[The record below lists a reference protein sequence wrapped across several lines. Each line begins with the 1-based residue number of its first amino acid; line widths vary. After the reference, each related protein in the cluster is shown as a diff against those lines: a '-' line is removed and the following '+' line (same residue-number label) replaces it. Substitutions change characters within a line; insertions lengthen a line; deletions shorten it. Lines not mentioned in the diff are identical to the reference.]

1 MHHYR
6 VASRACG
13 SERSGM
19 KDKSLADEASGSSV
33 GSDEEHD
40 TAVTGKHWFVNEELF
55 KHLGFWTELLR
66 SLI

>member
-1 MHHYR
+1 MHHCR

-19 KDKSLADEASGSSV
+19 KAKSLAEEASGSSV
-33 GSDEEHD
+33 GSDEEDD
-40 TAVTGKHWFVNEELF
+40 TAVTGKHWFVNEKLF